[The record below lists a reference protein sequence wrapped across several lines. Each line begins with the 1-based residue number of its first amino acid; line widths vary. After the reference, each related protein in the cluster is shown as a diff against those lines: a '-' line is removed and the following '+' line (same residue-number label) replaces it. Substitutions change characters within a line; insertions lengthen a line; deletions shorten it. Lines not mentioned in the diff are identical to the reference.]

1 MNAVD
6 LFCGCGGLS
15 LGLMNAGIDVLAA
28 WDKWHS
34 AVETYRMNF
43 DHPCHEEDLS
53 DPQVQDRI
61 AEMHPDLIAGGPPC
75 QDFSIAG
82 ARDETRGRAVLTYSY
97 RDIILKAKPKWFI
110 MENVPRIAQS
120 DIFADIKKSFRD
132 AGYGL
137 NERVMRA
144 EYNGVPQKRRRMF
157 LIGRQ
162 GAQDGFLNEI
172 LERNETAEPA
182 TPRNV
187 WGEDV
192 MGYEVYFIYPVMRTH
207 KAVFTI
213 DEPTITITGHSTR
226 PIPSSYAGNKNNAVD
241 ARTPGLHVTQVR
253 DCALFQT
260 FPLDFKI
267 YGGKQD
273 ATQQMGNAVPVKLA
287 EAIGKAVMEYEA
299 LESKAKSIETFF

>member
-15 LGLMNAGIDVLAA
+15 LGLQNAGIDVLAA
-28 WDKWHS
+28 WDKWHP

-172 LERNETAEPA
+172 LERNETKEPA
-182 TPRNV
+182 TPRSV
-187 WGEDV
+187 WGEEV

-207 KAVFTI
+207 KAVFTMADSRFI
-213 DEPTITITGHSTR
+213 CRQQEQCSRSKDSRTARDSGAGLR
-226 PIPSSYAGNKNNAVD
+226 PVPDISIGLQDIRREAGRHAAD
-241 ARTPGLHVTQVR
+241 GQCRSRQACRSHRQSG
-253 DCALFQT
+253 
-260 FPLDFKI
+260 
-267 YGGKQD
+267 YG
-273 ATQQMGNAVPVKLA
+273 V
-287 EAIGKAVMEYEA
+287 
-299 LESKAKSIETFF
+299 

>member
-1 MNAVD
+1 VKAVD
-6 LFCGCGGLS
+6 LFCGCGGFS
-15 LGLMNAGIDVLAA
+15 LGLQNAGIEVLAA
-28 WDKWHS
+28 WDKWHP
-34 AVETYRMNF
+34 AVESYRANF
-43 DHPCHEEDLS
+43 SHPCYEEDLS
-53 DPQVQDRI
+53 DESVHQKVIDL
-61 AEMHPDLIAGGPPC
+61 HPDLIVGGPPC

-82 ARDETRGRAVLTYSY
+82 ARDETRGRAELTYSY
-97 RDIILKAKPKWFI
+97 RDIVLKARPKWFV

-120 DIFADIKKSFRD
+120 AIFANVKKSFRD

-157 LIGRQ
+157 LIGRL
-162 GAQDGFLNEI
+162 GAQDGFLNAI

-182 TPRNV
+182 TPRQV
-187 WGEDV
+187 WGRDV
-192 MGYEVYFIYPVMRTH
+192 IGYDVYFIYPVMKTH

-226 PIPSSYAGNKNNAVD
+226 PIPASYVGNPSNAAD
-241 ARTPGLHVTQVR
+241 PRTPGLHVTQVR

-267 YGGKQD
+267 VGGKQD
-273 ATQQMGNAVPVKLA
+273 ATQQMGNAVPVKLG
-287 EAIGKAVMEYEA
+287 EAIARAVLEYES
-299 LESKAKSIETFF
+299 LEHKDRSISAFF